1 MEAERTGFHTIEE
14 PHPTK
19 LVEGGVRI
27 VDACRIATEMTD

>member
-19 LVEGGVRI
+19 LVEGGVCI
-27 VDACRIATEMTD
+27 TKFPDIEMTGD